1 MQFRS
6 AYKQL
11 LMRHNITGGRGNCVP
26 QDDTEMLNNVEN
38 DNGSKSSTIEIDDV
52 TIARKYD
59 LALRDEPTA
68 TDHDYCD
75 VPNVVEL
82 SEFKTSA
89 ISYIAGYVVRMVERK
104 IHCFKC
110 LAALTTAKE
119 NIPDL
124 FVVWKSNGG
133 LKLPSPGLLKI
144 CEETEKCV
152 MRMLNVDGGGLPHGT
167 GLPNAIA
174 TSVLQV
180 CVERGVFSTLKQH
193 MFETTAVNNHV
204 FSLIKC
210 CSKCYVTIRMHHLGK
225 QRNAR
230 MHEKLVRKDYSK
242 LTLFKGQ

>member
-1 MQFRS
+1 M
-6 AYKQL
+6 
-11 LMRHNITGGRGNCVP
+11 
-26 QDDTEMLNNVEN
+26 
-38 DNGSKSSTIEIDDV
+38 
-52 TIARKYD
+52 
-59 LALRDEPTA
+59 RDEATA

-75 VPNVVEL
+75 APNVVEL
-82 SEFKTSA
+82 SEFKTA
-89 ISYIAGYVVRMVERK
+89 ISYIAGYLVRIVERK

-119 NIPDL
+119 NISDL

-144 CEETEKCV
+144 CEETEKCA
-152 MRMLNVDGGGLPHGT
+152 MRMLNVNGGGLPHGT

-174 TSVLQV
+174 TSVFQV
-180 CVERGVFSTLKQH
+180 CVKRGVFSTLKQH

-225 QRNAR
+225 QKNAR
-230 MHEKLVRKDYSK
+230 MHEVSTQR
-242 LTLFKGQ
+242 LFET